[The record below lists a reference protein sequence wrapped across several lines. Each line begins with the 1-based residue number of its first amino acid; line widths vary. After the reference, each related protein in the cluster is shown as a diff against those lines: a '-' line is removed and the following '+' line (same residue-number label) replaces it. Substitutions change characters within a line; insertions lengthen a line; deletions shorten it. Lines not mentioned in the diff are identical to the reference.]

1 MNSNFE
7 NLFYGLWQKIVD
19 YLPNL
24 IGGLILLIIGWVLG
38 WIIKRV
44 VIQILVILRFDRLL
58 SKFRFSFSLSK
69 ADVRYAVYNFIGN
82 IIFLIVFL
90 IFLNSAL
97 VAMNLLVISKV
108 IEQGVLFIPR
118 LIVASVIFL
127 IGWIISARVS
137 KSVMHALL
145 KESLPRATLISRF
158 VKFVFILF
166 FSALALTEL
175 DIAREVVMI
184 GFATIL
190 FCLCSIAVIIVYS
203 NKLSLGN
210 FFKGEKE
217 IK

>member
-7 NLFYGLWQKIVD
+7 NLFYGLWQKISD

-24 IGGLILLIIGWVLG
+24 LGGLILLIIGWVLS
-38 WIIKRV
+38 WIIKRF
-44 VIQILVILRFDRLL
+44 VIQILAILRFDRLL
-58 SKFRFSFSLSK
+58 VKFRFSSSLSK
-69 ADVRYAVYNFIGN
+69 ADVRYTVYNFIGN
-82 IIFLIVFL
+82 IVFLIVFL

-108 IEQGVLFIPR
+108 IEEGVLFIPR
-118 LIVASVIFL
+118 LIVAAIIFL
-127 IGWIISARVS
+127 VGWIISARVS

-175 DIAREVVMI
+175 DIAREVVML
-184 GFATIL
+184 GFAAIL
-190 FCLCSIAVIIVYS
+190 ISLCIIAVIIVYS

-210 FFKGEKE
+210 FFRGDKE

>member
-190 FCLCSIAVIIVYS
+190 ICLCSIAVIIVYS

>member
-7 NLFYGLWQKIVD
+7 NLFYGLWQKISD

-24 IGGLILLIIGWVLG
+24 LGGLILLIIGWVLS
-38 WIIKRV
+38 WIIKRF
-44 VIQILVILRFDRLL
+44 VIQILAILRFDRLL
-58 SKFRFSFSLSK
+58 VKFRFSSSLSK
-69 ADVRYAVYNFIGN
+69 ADVRYTVYNFIGN
-82 IIFLIVFL
+82 ILFLIVFL

-108 IEQGVLFIPR
+108 IEEGVLFIPR
-118 LIVASVIFL
+118 LIVAAIIFL
-127 IGWIISARVS
+127 VGWIISARVS

-175 DIAREVVMI
+175 DIAREVVML
-184 GFATIL
+184 GFAAIL
-190 FCLCSIAVIIVYS
+190 ISLCIIAVIIVYS

-210 FFKGEKE
+210 FFRGDKE

>member
-1 MNSNFE
+1 
-7 NLFYGLWQKIVD
+7 
-19 YLPNL
+19 
-24 IGGLILLIIGWVLG
+24 
-38 WIIKRV
+38 
-44 VIQILVILRFDRLL
+44 
-58 SKFRFSFSLSK
+58 
-69 ADVRYAVYNFIGN
+69 
-82 IIFLIVFL
+82 
-90 IFLNSAL
+90 
-97 VAMNLLVISKV
+97 MNLLVISKV

-190 FCLCSIAVIIVYS
+190 ICLCSIAVIIIYS

-210 FFKGEKE
+210 FFKGDKE

>member
-24 IGGLILLIIGWVLG
+24 IGGLILLVIGWVLG

-210 FFKGEKE
+210 FFKGDKE

>member
-1 MNSNFE
+1 MNNNFE
-7 NLFYGLWQKIVD
+7 NLFYGLWQKISD

-24 IGGLILLIIGWVLG
+24 LGGLILLVVGWVLG
-38 WIIKRV
+38 WIIKRF

-69 ADVRYAVYNFIGN
+69 ADVRYALYNFIGN

-118 LIVASVIFL
+118 LVVASIIFL

-137 KSVMHALL
+137 KAIMHALL
-145 KESLPRATLISRF
+145 KENFPRASLISRF
-158 VKFVFILF
+158 IKFVFILF
-166 FSALALTEL
+166 FSALAMTEL
-175 DIAREVVMI
+175 DIAREVVMV
-184 GFATIL
+184 GFSTIII
-190 FCLCSIAVIIVYS
+190 CMSIIAVFMVVV
-203 NKLSLGN
+203 NKKSI
-210 FFKGEKE
+210 EE
-217 IK
+217 IFQNKND

>member
-190 FCLCSIAVIIVYS
+190 ICLCSIAVIIIYS